1 MTASGWSNSLISMT
15 RLYSPHKRSCQPI
28 KRDLDGWTGSP
39 YDGMNSTVL
48 VVSMPALKN
57 LTASPHHA
65 RVTPKKQRSEVF
77 ELLSAELRFARCGAL
92 QSAL

>member
-1 MTASGWSNSLISMT
+1 MT
-15 RLYSPHKRSCQPI
+15 RLYTAHKRYGQPI
-28 KRDLDGWTGSP
+28 KRELDEWMRSS
-39 YDGMNSTVL
+39 YDGMNATVL
-48 VVSMPALKN
+48 LVSMSALKN

-77 ELLSAELRFARCGAL
+77 ELLSAELRFAQCGAL